1 LISER
6 TKSHRMPQ
14 DLTHRGYGIPHRSIP
29 VELPSNDT
37 PALNRPLKQHRSD
50 NMARTETN
58 SSPWDGTTQTNDS
71 QQAVGSH
78 GTTKTGPEQVTE
90 GRTKRNDQNSQP
102 SSDATSESATR
113 LLSDHPTLRSSR
125 RSGSSADVARQSAYS
140 RTRQRYP
147 ELEALGRSSTN
158 TRGGITTPSN
168 MARSP
173 NQRAASDS
181 SAPTLNNIDR
191 TRLAPNHGQR
201 QTSYQGPSHPS
212 YAAIQRQQISME
224 HPLSSLILPNVLERP
239 PLTPSPGLSLTET
252 APSVQTTSPL
262 SDVSDR
268 EDTPPREKR
277 RWFSLRPMSSVMFG
291 EEDHSEVS
299 SASTFGR
306 RRFR

>member
-1 LISER
+1 
-6 TKSHRMPQ
+6 MPQ
-14 DLTHRGYGIPHRSIP
+14 DLTQRGYGIPHTSIP

-37 PALNRPLKQHRSD
+37 PALNRPKQQHRSD
-50 NMARTETN
+50 NMARTENN
-58 SSPWDGTTQTNDS
+58 SSPWNGTTQTNDS

-224 HPLSSLILPNVLERP
+224 HPLSSLSLPNVLERP